1 MKKTI
6 KLNKNKGIL
15 FWVTGLSGSGKSSI
29 AKKIFPEIK
38 KKYGPTILVN
48 GDNMRKIFNLKK
60 YDKDSRLNNAMN
72 FSKFSEFVTKQKINI
87 IFANIGMFHKARNR
101 NKNKITN
108 YIEIYIE
115 AKIKKIIQKGKKKT
129 YKKNNT
135 NIVGKDIIPELP
147 KSPHIIIRNDFS
159 KNVVQLS
166 DEVLKK
172 MGKLIKK

>member
-29 AKKIFPEIK
+29 AKKFFQRL
-38 KKYGPTILVN
+38 KKYGPTILIN
-48 GDNMRKIFNLKK
+48 GDNMREIFNLKK
-60 YDKDSRLNNAMN
+60 YDKDSRLKNAMN
-72 FSKFSEFVTKQKINI
+72 FSKFSEFVTKQKINV

-108 YIEIYIE
+108 YVEIYIE
-115 AKIKKIIQKGKKKT
+115 AKLKKIIQKGKKKT

-147 KSPHIIIRNDFS
+147 KSPHIRIRNDFS
-159 KNVVQLS
+159 KDVGQLS

-172 MGKLIKK
+172 MSKLIKK